1 MEVDVRENIGRLIKD
16 LTETGE
22 WVLDAQKLKVNSIS
36 VFAVYLHVNNMK
48 WRKRT
53 WNPYVNDLM
62 LLYKSRSSL
71 PWRNW
76 ERSMHRYVMTAE
88 WMVDPSQ

>member
-1 MEVDVRENIGRLIKD
+1 MPFFPVFFCIIIIYLKYQMEVDVRENIGRLIKD

-36 VFAVYLHVNNMK
+36 AFAVYLHVNNMK

-53 WNPYVNDLM
+53 
-62 LLYKSRSSL
+62 
-71 PWRNW
+71 
-76 ERSMHRYVMTAE
+76 
-88 WMVDPSQ
+88 